1 MEKLLS
7 TTKSEICKRRIFKY
21 IEAIS
26 RNNNIY
32 YKPVDNIRSIHSV
45 WVLSDGRL
53 LLHALS
59 CFSCDVCVKQNNYE
73 ECSNHSKVGLSR
85 IHSMERQIHHNTD
98 QRDEQSEEQKFVVD
112 FIMTAMGQIL

>member
-1 MEKLLS
+1 MLPVELS
-7 TTKSEICKRRIFKY
+7 EPNFKSSSLPVQDTAGTMAVFLVTSLYFKGF
-21 IEAIS
+21 
-26 RNNNIY
+26 
-32 YKPVDNIRSIHSV
+32 HSV

-85 IHSMERQIHHNTD
+85 IHSMERQINHNTD
-98 QRDEQSEEQKFVVD
+98 Q
-112 FIMTAMGQIL
+112 